1 MIDDGGNVLLDPKC
15 LLESGR
21 PLLDVGGQRLPQ
33 LRLMRAWNTVNELS
47 HAPLLGHQARSI
59 PSLGSAGAHRGEAG
73 DIRRSR
79 QDFPWIVELSLT
91 PLRHPPRGRLGV
103 VLLATACGSDEGSG
117 SYRPP

>member
-21 PLLDVGGQRLPQ
+21 PLLNVGGQHLPQ

-59 PSLGSAGAHRGEAG
+59 PGLGSAGAHRGETR
-73 DIRRSR
+73 D
-79 QDFPWIVELSLT
+79 PTE
-91 PLRHPPRGRLGV
+91 PPRLPVDRRTQPHTSETP
-103 VLLATACGSDEGSG
+103 TA
-117 SYRPP
+117 RPPWSR